1 MRQIRDSYSA
11 QVWLEGSAVAFLD
24 SLYPDDEL
32 SVQIARFISDGMKR
46 TRKRQA
52 SASPNS
58 SPSIQVLRAV
68 PDAIEDKATAQRML
82 DLEAQNDELRRA
94 ISQIGDKLTRVLP
107 PLAERAELSSPPAHP
122 DRAVPESESESPKLP
137 SAALINE
144 RKVIKP
150 KPSGGLI
157 SANAIGQLQ
166 EIAQQAKVKLPSYEP
181 RGSHPNF
188 ECLCR
193 FKFIGEHHFAK
204 GHGKNK
210 KAAKID
216 AAAEL
221 LRVLGYT
228 FTKEG

>member
-1 MRQIRDSYSA
+1 MRKIRDSYSA

-46 TRKRQA
+46 TRKHQA

-58 SPSIQVLRAV
+58 RPSIQVLRAV
-68 PDAIEDKATAQRML
+68 PDAVEDKATAQRML

-107 PLAERAELSSPPAHP
+107 PLAESPELSAPPAHP
-122 DRAVPESESESPKLP
+122 NRTILEPEPEAPEPP
-137 SAALINE
+137 AALVDE
-144 RKVIKP
+144 RKVMKP
-150 KPSGGLI
+150 KPSRGLI

-166 EIAQQAKVKLPSYEP
+166 EIAQQAKVKLPVYEP

-193 FKFIGEHHFAK
+193 FKFLGEHHFAK
-204 GHGKNK
+204 GHGANK

-221 LRVLGYT
+221 LRTLGYT
-228 FTKEG
+228 FTKDG

>member
-1 MRQIRDSYSA
+1 MRKIRDSYSA

-46 TRKRQA
+46 TRKHQA

-58 SPSIQVLRAV
+58 NPSIQVLRAV
-68 PDAIEDKATAQRML
+68 PDPVEDRATAQRML

-107 PLAERAELSSPPAHP
+107 PLAERSELSAPPAHP
-122 DRAVPESESESPKLP
+122 NRTTIPEPEPEVPKPP
-137 SAALINE
+137 AALVDE
-144 RKVIKP
+144 RKVMKP
-150 KPSGGLI
+150 KPSRGLI

-166 EIAQQAKVKLPSYEP
+166 EIAQQAKVKLPAYEP

-193 FKFIGEHHFAK
+193 FKFLGEHHFAK
-204 GHGKNK
+204 GHGANK

-228 FTKEG
+228 FPNEC